1 MGKRARVRAPS
12 LCYVFVY
19 IAIINMLIK
28 TPKRVAGLL
37 AGNHDTLQPLLAR
50 AKRLEQLDHALRN
63 QLPPPLNQH
72 CQLANIRG
80 DTLVL
85 HADSSAWALKLRYSV
100 PVMLAQLQKQPALQ
114 HLRGIDIK
122 VRPASMA
129 ATPPEKPRRAR
140 MSEDTANLLD
150 SMADGIA
157 HPKLQAALHRL
168 ARHGKHS

>member
-1 MGKRARVRAPS
+1 MGKRARIQAPS

-50 AKRLEQLDHALRN
+50 AKRLEQLNHALRS

-72 CQLANIRG
+72 CQVANIRG

-114 HLRGIDIK
+114 NLRCIDIK
-122 VRPASMA
+122 VRPTSIA
-129 ATPPEKPRRAR
+129 AAPPEIPRRAH
-140 MSEDTANLLD
+140 MSWDTANLLD
-150 SMADGIA
+150 SMADAIA